1 RPRKNRPPPN
11 RPSPRSETPPA
22 ARAAP
27 APLPASC
34 CSDRDVSPW
43 PGASLFRMTIAGA
56 TGSAAALAAARE
68 FGRRLRARFGS
79 RVVDLRLFGSTARGE
94 AHEESDV
101 DIAVVLDTVDWD
113 TRAQAIDLATTVGL

>member
-1 RPRKNRPPPN
+1 
-11 RPSPRSETPPA
+11 
-22 ARAAP
+22 
-27 APLPASC
+27 
-34 CSDRDVSPW
+34 
-43 PGASLFRMTIAGA
+43 MTIAGA

-113 TRAQAIDLATTVGL
+113 TRAQAIDLATTVGLEMDLLLSPTVLDRETFDRWLRQERALARDIVDQGIPL